1 MSAKKASNQQTSKLQ
16 PIKEVFDNIVD
27 DDGFEEGKDMMMT
40 RLRLIRVEQVQR
52 HSGSPAAAANLL
64 MAAHDEDVVDKV
76 IILNHDETY
85 QRS

>member
-1 MSAKKASNQQTSKLQ
+1 
-16 PIKEVFDNIVD
+16 
-27 DDGFEEGKDMMMT
+27 MMMT

-64 MAAHDEDVVDKV
+64 MAAHEEDVVDKV
-76 IILNHDETY
+76 IIQNHDETY

>member
-1 MSAKKASNQQTSKLQ
+1 
-16 PIKEVFDNIVD
+16 
-27 DDGFEEGKDMMMT
+27 MMMT

-76 IILNHDETY
+76 IMQNHDETY
-85 QRS
+85 QRSWKSVYVIVIVILLIMADVL

>member
-1 MSAKKASNQQTSKLQ
+1 
-16 PIKEVFDNIVD
+16 
-27 DDGFEEGKDMMMT
+27 MMMT